1 MKHAD
6 IHPLPEKEGGNLN
19 HKCINDKKVIYSTS
33 ITKRKWSTHTTDSIS
48 MSIIAYQYIKNGK
61 G

>member
-6 IHPLPEKEGGNLN
+6 IHPLPGKEGEILTINV
-19 HKCINDKKVIYSTS
+19 INDKKVIYGTS